1 MIRIFKHY
9 IPKTLLLLGA
19 SETLIMFVSIYLGMS
34 LRFVGADSD
43 IDPQQVLPKALV
55 FTLAMVGIMTAVGL
69 YEREAH
75 DIYRQFVQLGLSFVL
90 GLIAMT
96 LIFYAVPDLFVG
108 RGAFAI
114 SLLIALVGTGVVR
127 GTFFTLSDAKGMKR
141 RVLVLGTG
149 SRAATVDDLERSLE
163 GRAGFTV
170 VGYLPLKSDQ
180 HFVDQRRILN
190 DQGSSLCG
198 LAAQLSIDEIVV
210 GVRERRD
217 GGLPIQEVL
226 KCKMAGINVV
236 ELSTFFE
243 RETGHV
249 QLASLNTSWMI
260 FSDGFDRG
268 SLRKSSKR
276 IFDVL
281 ASATVLLLT
290 APLMLLTAIVVRLES
305 RGPVLYK
312 QERVGEAGRR
322 FNILKF
328 RSMRA
333 DAESDGKPR
342 WASKDDD
349 RVTRVGK
356 FIRKVRIDELPQL
369 FNVLRGEMSF
379 VGPRPE
385 RPFFVE
391 QLEKK
396 IPYYVYR
403 HNVKPGITGW
413 AQIRY
418 PYGASLKDS
427 IEKLQYDL
435 YYVKNHSLFLDLII
449 LLQTAQVVLF
459 GKGAR

>member
-19 SETLIMFVSIYLGMS
+19 SETLILFVSIYLGMS
-34 LRFVGADSD
+34 LRFLGGDSG

-96 LIFYAVPDLFVG
+96 LIFYAVPNLFVG

-114 SLLIALVGTGVVR
+114 SLLIALIGTGVVR
-127 GTFFTLSDAKGMKR
+127 GMFFSLSDAKGMKR

-180 HFVDQRRILN
+180 HFVDEHRILN

-226 KCKMAGINVV
+226 KCKLAGINVV
-236 ELSTFFE
+236 DLSTFFE

-260 FSDGFDRG
+260 FSDGFDGG

-281 ASATVLLLT
+281 ASAAVLLLT
-290 APLMLLTAIVVRLES
+290 APLILLTAIVVRLES

-385 RPFFVE
+385 RPFFVD

-396 IPYYVYR
+396 IPYFAYR